1 MVVVNK
7 THRLDKIQPLKGT
20 MVDIYGSSKQKHI
33 VWTKYSLLT
42 VQWLIYM
49 IVLNKSTSS
58 RQNTQSLNGTM
69 VDIYGSIKQKHI
81 VWTKYTVS

>member
-1 MVVVNK
+1 
-7 THRLDKIQPLKGT
+7 

-49 IVLNKSTSS
+49 ALLNKSTSS
-58 RQNTQSLNGTM
+58 GQNTQSLNGTM
-69 VDIYGSIKQKHI
+69 VDIYGSSKQKHI